1 MIQRQQRHTQIKI
14 SVKNRGESA
23 SPHRHGV
30 GLFLLIQHIAS
41 LTTGGLPS
49 TATTSNRM
57 SHSSYCGDCVIN
69 SSATKR
75 ICRYF
80 LVVITSSP
88 LPKSSFLRYLTS
100 VNHSTSSLM
109 LSIPALTRTIEL
121 GITEIAARV
130 ELIERD
136 KAAVILALQNI
147 NSTD

>member
-69 SSATKR
+69 SSAAKR

-80 LVVITSSP
+80 SAVITPSP
-88 LPKSSFLRYLTS
+88 PPKSSFLRYLTS
-100 VNHSTSSLM
+100 VNHSTSSFM
-109 LSIPALTRTIEL
+109 LTISISQYRVR
-121 GITEIAARV
+121 EIASRV
-130 ELIERD
+130 KLINRD

>member
-100 VNHSTSSLM
+100 VNHSTSSFM
-109 LSIPALTRTIEL
+109 LTISISQYRVR
-121 GITEIAARV
+121 EIASRV
-130 ELIERD
+130 KLINRD